1 MALHLRI
8 ACINWVREKTK
19 EDRIYSD
26 RIKNKNEK
34 NEGDYFLRGWILW
47 LENC

>member
-1 MALHLRI
+1 MALHLRF

-26 RIKNKNEK
+26 RILKKEK
-34 NEGDYFLRGWILW
+34 NEEDFFLRGWILW